1 MADSLAM
8 PPAASRVPLVSS
20 RLHKLNIDKV
30 RLPLVELALT
40 PGAWQAQRCFLLS
53 RFGEGS
59 LSFRGTERYSMS
71 DLLVIYDH

>member
-8 PPAASRVPLVSS
+8 PPLLLVPLVSS
-20 RLHKLNIDKV
+20 RLRKLNNDKV
-30 RLPLVELALT
+30 GRLPLVELALT
-40 PGAWQAQRCFLLS
+40 PGAWRAQRCFLLS